1 MPANIITTDDLRAFK
16 LELLADIRKLL
27 NNSAKGTPKKWIKS
41 SDVKKMMG
49 ISQGTLQTFRDNGTL
64 PFSKIGGVIYY
75 DHQEIST
82 LFEQNK
88 ISK

>member
-1 MPANIITTDDLRAFK
+1 MPANIITTDDLREFK

-27 NNSAKGTPKKWIKS
+27 NNSSKGPPKKWIKS

-49 ISQGTLQTFRDNGTL
+49 ISQGTLQSLRDNGTL
-64 PFSKIGGVIYY
+64 PFSRIGGAIYY